1 MDNKQKAKIVVKSLK
16 KVYGDEIPCYLH
28 YHKNKPYE
36 FLFAVMLSAQCTDL
50 KVNEVTKNL
59 FKKYS
64 TLKAFSNANVKKLEK
79 DIYSIG
85 YYKNKSKNIIET
97 ANILLEKYGGKVPSS
112 FNDLI
117 SLKGVGRKTANV
129 VLGSLYEVPSMA
141 VDTHVNRISNRLFN
155 LNSKNPDAVEE
166 KLKQIVDKKDWV
178 LWNTHIIAFGRD
190 ICKAQNPKCEICFL
204 KKICSFRL

>member
-36 FLFAVMLSAQCTDL
+36 FLFAVMLSAQCKDER
-50 KVNEVTKNL
+50 VNIVTKTL
-59 FKKYS
+59 YKKYPS
-64 TLKAFSNANVKKLEK
+64 LNSFSRAKVSELEK

-85 YYKNKSKNIIET
+85 FYNNKAKNIIET
-97 ANILLEKYGGKVPSS
+97 ANMLIEKYNGKVPSN
-112 FNDLI
+112 FDDLI

-129 VLGSLYEVPSMA
+129 VLGSLYGVPSMA
-141 VDTHVNRISNRLFN
+141 VDTHVNRISNRLFK
-155 LNSKNPDAVEE
+155 LDLKDPDKLEE

-190 ICKAQNPKCEICFL
+190 ICKARNPRCDVCFL
-204 KKICSFRL
+204 RKLCKET

>member
-36 FLFAVMLSAQCTDL
+36 FLFAVMLSAQCKDER
-50 KVNEVTKNL
+50 VNIVTKTL
-59 FKKYS
+59 YKKYPS
-64 TLKAFSNANVKKLEK
+64 LNSFSRAKVSELEK

-85 YYKNKSKNIIET
+85 FYNNKAKNIIET
-97 ANILLEKYGGKVPSS
+97 ANMLIEKYNGKVPSN
-112 FNDLI
+112 FDDLI

-129 VLGSLYEVPSMA
+129 VLGSLYGVPSMA
-141 VDTHVNRISNRLFN
+141 VDTHVNRISNRLFKLN
-155 LNSKNPDAVEE
+155 LKDPDKLEE

-190 ICKAQNPKCEICFL
+190 ICKARNPRCDVCFL
-204 KKICSFRL
+204 RKLCKET

>member
-16 KVYGDEIPCYLH
+16 KVYGDERPCYLH

-36 FLFAVMLSAQCTDL
+36 FLFAVMLSAQCKDER
-50 KVNEVTKNL
+50 VNIVTKTL
-59 FKKYS
+59 YKKYPS
-64 TLKAFSNANVKKLEK
+64 LNSFSRAKVSELEK

-85 YYKNKSKNIIET
+85 FYNNKAKNIIET
-97 ANILLEKYGGKVPSS
+97 ANMLIEKFNGKVPSN
-112 FNDLI
+112 FDDLI

-129 VLGSLYEVPSMA
+129 VLGSLYGVPSMA
-141 VDTHVNRISNRLFN
+141 VDTHVNRISNRLFKLN
-155 LNSKNPDAVEE
+155 LKDPDKLEE

-190 ICKAQNPKCEICFL
+190 ICKARNPRCDVCFL
-204 KKICSFRL
+204 RKLCKET

>member
-64 TLKAFSNANVKKLEK
+64 TLKAFSNANVKELEK

-85 YYKNKSKNIIET
+85 FYKNKSKNIIET
-97 ANILLEKYGGKVPSS
+97 ANILLEKYNGKVPSS
-112 FNDLI
+112 FEDLI

-129 VLGSLYEVPSMA
+129 VLGTLYGVPSMA

-178 LWNTHIIAFGRD
+178 LWNTHIIALGRD